1 MRTLTTL
8 VVGVLASVA
17 AAWSLISGLVEPPDV
32 LIMNDVAIDGGS
44 AWRMLLGFALA
55 VPLSAIAAFCFVLL
69 WKRRRDNQPDARV
82 MPHQ

>member
-8 VVGVLASVA
+8 VVGVLASAA
-17 AAWSLISGLVEPPDV
+17 AAWSLISGTVEPPDV
-32 LIMNDVAIDGGS
+32 LIMNDVAIGGG

-69 WKRRRDNQPDARV
+69 WKRRRDNQPDA
-82 MPHQ
+82 